1 LFKVRVI
8 KVAAS
13 GQAASLETAVAVLE
27 AGGIVAYPT
36 DTLYGLAVDPRNDA
50 AVGRLFDLKGRN
62 MASAIPLIAANIDQA
77 RAAGGFGALEE
88 RLARAFWP
96 GPLTIVV
103 PALPGLSAQLLAGG
117 TTVGIRVPAHDL
129 ARALADGFGSCVTST
144 SANVSG
150 APAPADAAA
159 LDPQISSGIDLLLDD
174 GGTMGGP
181 PSTIVE
187 VTSDGLRL
195 VRAGAIAFDR
205 VIKSA
210 R

>member
-1 LFKVRVI
+1 VRTIDVARVGHALA
-8 KVAAS
+8 VAA
-13 GQAASLETAVAVLE
+13 AIDVLRN
-27 AGGIVAYPT
+27 GGLVAYPT
-36 DTLYGLAVDPRNDA
+36 DTLYGLAVDPRQDV
-50 AVGRLFDLKGRN
+50 AVARLFDVKGRDV
-62 MASAIPLIAANIDQA
+62 ASAIPLIAANEDQA
-77 RAAGGFGALEE
+77 RLAGRFGELES

-103 PALPGLSAQLLAGG
+103 PAHAALSAQVLAGG

-129 ARALADGFGSCVTST
+129 ARGLADEFGYCVTST
-144 SANVSG
+144 SANRSG
-150 APAPADAAA
+150 APPTDDAAS
-159 LDPQISSGIDLLLDD
+159 LDPQLLSRIDLLLDA
-174 GGTMGGP
+174 GKTAGGP

-187 VTSDGLRL
+187 VTNDGLRL